1 MSVNGS
7 LSSCVLSIYDPEKR
21 RSPIEE
27 ISEAQIIGDG
37 LGVLLRYGCQ
47 YCSSSDEAIDP

>member
-7 LSSCVLSIYDPEKR
+7 LSSWVLSSYDPEKR

-37 LGVLLRYGCQ
+37 SGVLLHDGCQ
-47 YCSSSDEAIDP
+47 YCSSSDEAMNP